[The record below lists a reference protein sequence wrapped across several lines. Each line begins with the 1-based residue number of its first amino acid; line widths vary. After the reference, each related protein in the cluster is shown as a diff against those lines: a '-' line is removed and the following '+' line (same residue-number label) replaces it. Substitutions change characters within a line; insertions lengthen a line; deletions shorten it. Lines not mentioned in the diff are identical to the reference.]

1 MKLKQMTSLLLVFL
15 LLVSNT
21 GFAFNVHFCGG
32 SVASISLKS
41 EAANDKGCC
50 GMKAETSNC
59 CKSKVVHFQKKS
71 DNTLVKA
78 FAFQSPA
85 IVALHDWQ
93 PIVFAPT
100 AQFKGDSNTTYYC
113 DAHAPPL
120 YQLHSQYIFYDKV

>member
-15 LLVSNT
+15 LLLSNT
-21 GFAFNVHFCGG
+21 GLAFNVHFCGG
-32 SVASISLKS
+32 TVASVSIKP

-71 DNTLVKA
+71 DNTLVKV

-85 IVALHDWQ
+85 IAALYDWQ
-93 PIVFAPT
+93 PIVFEAT
-100 AQFKGDSNTTYYC
+100 TFFESNSNAAYYC